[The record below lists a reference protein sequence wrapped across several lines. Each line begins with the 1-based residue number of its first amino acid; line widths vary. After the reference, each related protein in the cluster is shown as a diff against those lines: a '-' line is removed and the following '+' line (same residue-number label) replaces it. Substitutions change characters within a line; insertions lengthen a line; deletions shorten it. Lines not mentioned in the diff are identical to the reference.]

1 MNAVLTADF
10 MWIPPDLGGHSS
22 APYSGMRL
30 TIRWQR
36 YLEEHLKL
44 ARDAQCQ
51 LMAFNTDTMRGRMT
65 CTFNGQL
72 PSEWGS
78 EGQLI
83 ELLSGFRV
91 IAIGK
96 VVMTTGA

>member
-1 MNAVLTADF
+1 
-10 MWIPPDLGGHSS
+10 
-22 APYSGMRL
+22 
-30 TIRWQR
+30 
-36 YLEEHLKL
+36 
-44 ARDAQCQ
+44 
-51 LMAFNTDTMRGRMT
+51 MAFNTDTMRGRMT